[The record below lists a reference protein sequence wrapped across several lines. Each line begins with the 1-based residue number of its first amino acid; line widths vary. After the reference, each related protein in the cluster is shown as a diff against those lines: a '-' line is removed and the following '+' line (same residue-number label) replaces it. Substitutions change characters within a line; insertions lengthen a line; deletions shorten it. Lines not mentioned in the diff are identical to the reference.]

1 MVEYFL
7 VLPYARSVASPATRA
22 AVDPGPF
29 HATRPSSLD
38 HLRAVTRDVQL
49 RLAGSLEASGHHGLR
64 RGFAPFLERVRD
76 AALPVGELAA
86 ELHVSP
92 QAASR
97 TARTLEELGYVT
109 RKTSTTDGR
118 SRLVT
123 LTPRGRAL
131 LRRAHGTF
139 ASCEE
144 AYARLIGRAA
154 LDRILADLEVLHF
167 GLGLTPETDP
177 AVPAPVPRS
186 VGTCVLITLSVA
198 RRVRQSL
205 AVAGHQDLRPSHQEL
220 LLVIG
225 HHGGRVSDAA
235 RALRVSRQAVSA
247 MAQDLEQLGY
257 LERQSDVR
265 DGRAVLVTPSD
276 HGRSALE
283 DMATAIREV
292 EEQSRVVL
300 GRARWTR
307 LERDLAV
314 LDAAITAT
322 DLLSEEGRPPDLSL
336 VTATSSS
343 DLARLA
349 GWLRTRLGPA
359 DATRLGALLAVP
371 PRHTRDRGGRSA
383 SGT

>member
-1 MVEYFL
+1 
-7 VLPYARSVASPATRA
+7 
-22 AVDPGPF
+22 
-29 HATRPSSLD
+29 
-38 HLRAVTRDVQL
+38 
-49 RLAGSLEASGHHGLR
+49 
-64 RGFAPFLERVRD
+64 
-76 AALPVGELAA
+76 
-86 ELHVSP
+86 
-92 QAASR
+92 
-97 TARTLEELGYVT
+97 
-109 RKTSTTDGR
+109 
-118 SRLVT
+118 
-123 LTPRGRAL
+123 
-131 LRRAHGTF
+131 
-139 ASCEE
+139 
-144 AYARLIGRAA
+144 
-154 LDRILADLEVLHF
+154 
-167 GLGLTPETDP
+167 
-177 AVPAPVPRS
+177 VPAPVPRS

-265 DGRAVLVTPSD
+265 DGRAVVVTPSD
-276 HGRSALE
+276 LGRSALE